1 MVKQSVTRFHFTGLL
16 FVFLALS
23 APLLQ
28 GCFGSKN
35 QAPEI
40 AYLVAYSI
48 LDDRFQTST
57 RLDLTA
63 DIFNPGSNPMESTQL
78 IFTDQGGTDY
88 ILDYQTVGSY
98 AQEGRYNAF
107 PLPSPIKNLEVLG
120 QRGEEFHA
128 PSGLHFLFGTSFKKV
143 VLKYRNKDGIH
154 EIEIPNIEAI
164 MTKSRQETI
173 AWMRQE
179 HEEKVKIMA
188 ELEQMAKEKIAAK
201 NKVN

>member
-1 MVKQSVTRFHFTGLL
+1 MVSKSVMRFRLSGLIL
-16 FVFLALS
+16 AFLILLT
-23 APLLQ
+23 PLLQ
-28 GCFGSKN
+28 GCFGSGDQK
-35 QAPEI
+35 PEI

-63 DIFNPGSNPMESTQL
+63 DIFNPGSVPMENTQL
-78 IFTDQGGTDY
+78 VFTDLSGTDY
-88 ILDYQTVGSY
+88 ILDYQTVGAY

-120 QRGEEFHA
+120 QKGEEFHA

-143 VLKYRNKDGIH
+143 MLKYRNKDGIH
-154 EIEIPNIEAI
+154 EVELPNIEVI
-164 MTKSRQETI
+164 MAKSRQETI

-179 HEEKVKIMA
+179 HEEKAKIMA

-201 NKVN
+201 NKAN